1 MNKYKTF
8 EELKKELGDKFEEYM
23 YKANIEL
30 LTKIDKVIKLI
41 DDNYYSKNTT
51 DIDNIAISNNKMLK
65 VRQMLKDSDD

>member
-1 MNKYKTF
+1 MKYKTF
-8 EELKKELGDKFEEYM
+8 EELKEELGDKFEEYM

-51 DIDNIAISNNKMLK
+51 DIDTIAVSNNKILQ
-65 VRQMLKDSDD
+65 VRKILKDSDD